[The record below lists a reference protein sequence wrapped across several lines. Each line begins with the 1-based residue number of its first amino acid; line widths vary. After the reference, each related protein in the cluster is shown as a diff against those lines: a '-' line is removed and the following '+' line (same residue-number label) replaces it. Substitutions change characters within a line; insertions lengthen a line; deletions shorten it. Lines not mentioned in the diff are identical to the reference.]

1 MPAAKKHPSVRAR
14 ANRASTAATL
24 PSAGRPGAIVRL
36 PASSECG
43 RGEWSPLTVAW
54 WSDIWRSPMA
64 NEYHASDRHQ
74 IVVLAMLM
82 DDFFTAESRTM
93 RTTISAE
100 IRQHRTAFGM
110 TPYDRRRLE
119 WTIEQAEGA
128 KESGA
133 QRRQRLAEGAKQ
145 PTPKLDP
152 RNILHAV

>member
-24 PSAGRPGAIVRL
+24 PATVAKRGPRPQL
-36 PASSECG
+36 PAVREWSDLTVQWWADLWLSPMSSE
-43 RGEWSPLTVAW
+43 
-54 WSDIWRSPMA
+54 
-64 NEYHASDRHQ
+64 YHESDRHQ

-82 DDFFTAESRTM
+82 DDFFTAGSRTM

-119 WTIEQAEGA
+119 WTIESAEEA
-128 KESGA
+128 KERGKSRRGRTAEPTVDSGF
-133 QRRQRLAEGAKQ
+133 
-145 PTPKLDP
+145 DP
-152 RNILHAV
+152 RQVLRAVN